1 MAPDIEIPL
10 DNIKIKEIDLI
21 EMEVD
26 THLTGDPANP
36 IATQMTG
43 DPDKPIATLLTGDRQ
58 KPITTH
64 LQGDPNQPIA
74 TMLLGDP
81 ARPITTQLQG
91 DPNKPIAATMEVL
104 NIPRLSKQDI
114 KDLMTPEMRIRMPNY
129 EQFCLKLFGV
139 EVLSFCLSGEFQTIT
154 EAYKPNS
161 YEQCDIDCPELD
173 TRPFP
178 KDTGTH
184 KRKS

>member
-10 DNIKIKEIDLI
+10 DNIRIKEIDLI

-26 THLTGDPANP
+26 ANLTGDPN
-36 IATQMTG
+36 Q
-43 DPDKPIATLLTGDRQ
+43 PIATLVTGDST
-58 KPITTH
+58 KPITTQ
-64 LQGDPNQPIA
+64 LQGNMDQPIA

-81 ARPITTQLQG
+81 AKPITTQLQG
-91 DPNKPIAATMEVL
+91 DPGKPISATMEIL

-114 KDLMTPEMRIRMPNY
+114 KDLMTPELRIRMPNY

-154 EAYKPNS
+154 EGYDPNS
-161 YEQCDIDCPELD
+161 FEECDIDCPDLD

-178 KDTGTH
+178 KETRTH
-184 KRKS
+184 KRES